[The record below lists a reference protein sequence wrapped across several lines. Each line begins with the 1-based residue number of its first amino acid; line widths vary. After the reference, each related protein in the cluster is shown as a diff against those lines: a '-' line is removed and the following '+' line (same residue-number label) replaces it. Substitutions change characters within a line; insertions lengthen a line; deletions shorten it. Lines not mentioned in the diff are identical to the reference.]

1 MGNLTK
7 LVPDNQLI
15 LDAPLLKVPLEL
27 IRRNFKSAQRTIDK
41 ETKAI
46 TASLNEATQR
56 AQLGAASADETI
68 ASIDLKIKRMQTLK
82 RKACHPLPNLSII
95 VLISG
100 YSSQIFKL
108 RKNFGCIDPKFV
120 LDTPPICL
128 NVIHLKIPTLRN
140 GASKDS
146 IDSWSTTCFGKA

>member
-56 AQLGAASADETI
+56 AQIGAASADETI
-68 ASIDLKIKRMQTLK
+68 ASIDLMIKRMQTLK
-82 RKACHPLPNLSII
+82 RKACLPLPNLSII

-100 YSSQIFKL
+100 CSSQIFKL
-108 RKNFGCIDPKFV
+108 RKSFGFIDPKSV
-120 LDTPPICL
+120 LDTQPICL
-128 NVIHLKIPTLRN
+128 NVKHLKISTLRN

-146 IDSWSTTCFGKA
+146 IDSWSITCSGKA